1 MSRPI
6 TMSDSI
12 TTNVCIIKSKSN
24 YSWQR
29 CFLIV
34 HRVHRRM
41 FNVDQATFFLC
52 SLSVH
57 QANIWLKQ
65 LLHFCFQS
73 SLDGNLSIYTLF
85 DILLTILFALHKSPS
100 SRFCFRFH
108 FHCQLHF
115 FILLNKPF
123 FKSCSFLQRIYKCSI
138 FLLLLVV
145 GFLNNADTNFFYTF
159 VAIFQVSHAILPLHG
174 SSLQMFSVTLSLANQ
189 TNI

>member
-29 CFLIV
+29 CFLIASSTSK
-34 HRVHRRM
+34 
-41 FNVDQATFFLC
+41 NVQCIDQTTFFLC
-52 SLSVH
+52 SFLST
-57 QANIWLKQ
+57 KQ
-65 LLHFCFQS
+65 TYDWNSCSISVFSLLWMQS
-73 SLDGNLSIYTLF
+73 H
-85 DILLTILFALHKSPS
+85 LHKSPS
-100 SRFCFRFH
+100 FRFCFRFH

-123 FKSCSFLQRIYKCSI
+123 FRSCSFLQWIYKCSI

-145 GFLNNADTNFFYTF
+145 VGFLNNVNTKKMYTF

-174 SSLQMFSVTLSLANQ
+174 SSLQMFSVTLGLVNQ
-189 TNI
+189 TNM

>member
-1 MSRPI
+1 MLSHCTSSTSKNVQCRP
-6 TMSDSI
+6 S
-12 TTNVCIIKSKSN
+12 NVLFM
-24 YSWQR
+24 Q
-29 CFLIV
+29 F
-34 HRVHRRM
+34 
-41 FNVDQATFFLC
+41 A
-52 SLSVH
+52 VH

-85 DILLTILFALHKSPS
+85 DILLTILFALHKSSS

-123 FKSCSFLQRIYKCSI
+123 FRSCSFLQRIYKCSL

-174 SSLQMFSVTLSLANQ
+174 SSLQMFSVTLSLVNQ
-189 TNI
+189 TNM